1 MFCVS
6 SGNIY
11 LSLSIS
17 LSCSSI
23 TVSELFCCEVFE
35 IYVILSAILL
45 PVQSPVAF
53 ALFLIAPFE
62 AVSSTSV
69 AHCLA

>member
-6 SGNIY
+6 SGSIY

-35 IYVILSAILL
+35 IYVILSATLL
-45 PVQSPVAF
+45 TVQSPVAF
-53 ALFLIAPFE
+53 ALFLIALFE
-62 AVSSTSV
+62 AASSTSV